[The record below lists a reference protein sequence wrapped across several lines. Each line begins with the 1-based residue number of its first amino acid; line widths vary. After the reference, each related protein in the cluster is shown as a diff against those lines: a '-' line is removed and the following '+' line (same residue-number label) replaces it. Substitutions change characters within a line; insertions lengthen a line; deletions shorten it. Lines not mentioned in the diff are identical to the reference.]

1 MATETPAAAAGRPR
15 AWLLILFG
23 IVLVAFLGSKMF
35 SGVSRP
41 APVSSTGPRAAGAT
55 PADQIDPAELD
66 VKIEALTQA
75 PAGPADGSRN
85 PFRFKPKP
93 PPPAPPSQPMQ
104 APAPMPMPVQPP
116 VPVGPPPPPPIGNLI
131 KFIGIVDTGSE
142 KIGAFSDCRYTFSGR
157 EGEIIEGRFRVV
169 RIGVESAIL
178 EYADGRGRTTVPLN
192 GQACV
197 K

>member
-1 MATETPAAAAGRPR
+1 MAIDTPARAGRPR
-15 AWLLILFG
+15 TWLLVLLG
-23 IVLVAFLGSKMF
+23 VLVVVLVWSQMF
-35 SGVSRP
+35 SAV
-41 APVSSTGPRAAGAT
+41 PVSPAVSTTNSRTGGAPAG
-55 PADQIDPAELD
+55 QRIDPAELD

-75 PAGPADGSRN
+75 PAAPSDGDRN
-85 PFRFKPKP
+85 PFGFKPK
-93 PPPAPPSQPMQ
+93 A
-104 APAPMPMPVQPP
+104 A
-116 VPVGPPPPPPIGNLI
+116 PPPPPSSMAPRPVEPPPPQPVEPQGPPAIGTLI
-131 KFIGIVDTGSE
+131 KFIGIVDTGKA

-178 EYADGRGRTTVPLN
+178 EYTDGRGRTTLPLN